1 MCEKG
6 LVKKEEPLR
15 PFLLFNPV
23 VVVVVVVNYIQPRTT
38 TRIIHFI

>member
-15 PFLLFNPV
+15 PFFLFNPV

>member
-23 VVVVVVVNYIQPRTT
+23 VVVVVVNYIQPRTT

>member
-23 VVVVVVVNYIQPRTT
+23 VVVVVVVVNETFSPAQQQE
-38 TRIIHFI
+38 

>member
-15 PFLLFNPV
+15 PFFLFDPV
-23 VVVVVVVNYIQPRTT
+23 VVVVVNETFSPAQQQE
-38 TRIIHFI
+38 

>member
-15 PFLLFNPV
+15 PFFLFNPV
-23 VVVVVVVNYIQPRTT
+23 VVVVVVVVVV
-38 TRIIHFI
+38 H

>member
-15 PFLLFNPV
+15 PFFLFDPV
-23 VVVVVVVNYIQPRTT
+23 VVVVVVVVVNETFSPAQQQE
-38 TRIIHFI
+38 

>member
-15 PFLLFNPV
+15 PFFLFDPV
-23 VVVVVVVNYIQPRTT
+23 VVVVVVVVNETFSPAQQQE
-38 TRIIHFI
+38 

>member
-1 MCEKG
+1 MCKKG

-23 VVVVVVVNYIQPRTT
+23 VVVVVVNYIQPRTT